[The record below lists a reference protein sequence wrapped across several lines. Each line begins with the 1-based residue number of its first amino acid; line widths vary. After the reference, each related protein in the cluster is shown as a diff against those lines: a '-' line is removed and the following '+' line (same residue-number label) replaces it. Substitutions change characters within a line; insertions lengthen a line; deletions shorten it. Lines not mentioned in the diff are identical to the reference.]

1 MRQEVSRGRISPSM
15 ADGRRSSLGVG
26 GDWERVQLRKRHVSA
41 SLIPSPCACS
51 PWPRVVLTTTLIPV
65 LVTGIQSREVF
76 RVERLFRVADTTLLG
91 SCDKHR
97 NEESWACVATE
108 TLGGRCGGKIRT
120 TLSAER
126 LPSAS
131 QPKISPSTST
141 ALRSRLARSKRCGRR
156 RPPPFP
162 SFLCSSQESS
172 HAKSFAWEKPSSVAD
187 ATLLDSCDEHRN
199 EESCAGVA
207 AETSGV
213 ASRQRL

>member
-1 MRQEVSRGRISPSM
+1 M
-15 ADGRRSSLGVG
+15 ADGRRSRLGVG

-51 PWPRVVLTTTLIPV
+51 PWPRVVLPTTLIPV

-76 RVERLFRVADTTLLG
+76 RVERLFRVADATLLD

-97 NEESWACVATE
+97 NEESWAGVATE
-108 TLGGRCGGKIRT
+108 TLGSRCGGKIRT

-141 ALRSRLARSKRCGRR
+141 ALRSRLARSKRCGDGAT
-156 RPPPFP
+156 PFP

-207 AETSGV
+207 AETSGRRGRDFERMPRHP
-213 ASRQRL
+213 RQ

>member
-1 MRQEVSRGRISPSM
+1 M
-15 ADGRRSSLGVG
+15 ADGRRSRLGVG

-51 PWPRVVLTTTLIPV
+51 PWPRVVLPTTLIPV

-141 ALRSRLARSKRCGRR
+141 ALRSRLARSKRCGDGATPVSLIPVLVTGIQSREVFR
-156 RPPPFP
+156 V
-162 SFLCSSQESS
+162 
-172 HAKSFAWEKPSSVAD
+172 EKPFRVAD

-199 EESCAGVA
+199 EESWAGVA
-207 AETSGV
+207 AETSG
-213 ASRQRL
+213 RRGRDFERMPRHPPQ